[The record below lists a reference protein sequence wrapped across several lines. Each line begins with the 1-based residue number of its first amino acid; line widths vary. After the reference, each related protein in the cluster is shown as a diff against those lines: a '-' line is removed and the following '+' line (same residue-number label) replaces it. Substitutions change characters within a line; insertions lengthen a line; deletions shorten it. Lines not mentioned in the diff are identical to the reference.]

1 MRDCLIQARA
11 GAPEARFPAL
21 PAGVGRLCPVPADSP
36 FFSSEPMKLLLVE
49 DNRDLSSWLTK
60 LLIQSGYAVE
70 QAFSGEEAAQFL
82 LTQCYDA
89 ILLDLMLPGIKGQT
103 LLKQLRGQ
111 NNDVPVLI
119 ISAQNKLQDVIE
131 HLNLGADD
139 YLAKPFDIKELE
151 ARLRSLLRRASGKTN
166 PVLSCG
172 SLHYDTNSKQFSCAG
187 ANLALTPREHAV
199 LEALIRFPGK
209 TVAKKDLADSLF
221 TLEDTVSVKAL
232 EIYIVRLRKK
242 IENSGAKIITLRGLG
257 YMLTY
262 VAE

>member
-1 MRDCLIQARA
+1 
-11 GAPEARFPAL
+11 
-21 PAGVGRLCPVPADSP
+21 
-36 FFSSEPMKLLLVE
+36 
-49 DNRDLSSWLTK
+49 
-60 LLIQSGYAVE
+60 
-70 QAFSGEEAAQFL
+70 
-82 LTQCYDA
+82 
-89 ILLDLMLPGIKGQT
+89 MLPGIKGQA
-103 LLKQLRGQ
+103 LLKQLRSK

-119 ISAQNKLQDVIE
+119 ISAQDKLQDIIE

-172 SLHYDTNSKQFSCAG
+172 ALHYDTNSKQFSCAG
-187 ANLALTPREHAV
+187 TRLALTPREHAV

-209 TVAKKDLADSLF
+209 TVAKKDLVDSLF

>member
-1 MRDCLIQARA
+1 
-11 GAPEARFPAL
+11 
-21 PAGVGRLCPVPADSP
+21 
-36 FFSSEPMKLLLVE
+36 MKLLLVE
-49 DNRDLSSWLTK
+49 DNRELSSWLTK

-70 QAFSGEEAAQFL
+70 QAFTGEEASQFL
-82 LTQCYDA
+82 LTQSYNA
-89 ILLDLMLPGIKGQT
+89 ILLDLMLPGIKGQA
-103 LLKQLRGQ
+103 LLKQLRSK

-119 ISAQNKLQDVIE
+119 ISAQDKLQDIIE

-172 SLHYDTNSKQFSCAG
+172 ALHYDTNSKQFSCAG
-187 ANLALTPREHAV
+187 TRLALTPREHAV

-209 TVAKKDLADSLF
+209 TVAKQDLVDSLF